1 MHEFKEGK
9 GDTVKAASKPQLL
22 AKVKQEKELKCN
34 KKQVD
39 MPEGPSIVLLKE
51 AVQSFTGKKII
62 AVIGNTKTIDKE
74 RLLNKKIISFKSWGK
89 HFLICFSDF
98 TVRIHFLLFGSY
110 LIDEK
115 KYSTVRLGLTFNKGQ
130 LNFYACSIKIIEENI
145 NEIYDWSADVMN
157 DEWDALL
164 NLKKVKKA

>member
-1 MHEFKEGK
+1 
-9 GDTVKAASKPQLL
+9 
-22 AKVKQEKELKCN
+22 
-34 KKQVD
+34 

-115 KYSTVRLGLTFNKGQ
+115 KDSPVRLGLTFNKGQ

-164 NLKKVKKA
+164 NLKKVKKAFVYFNNTGSTAGIMNAQTFKQL